1 MIFRI
6 LLLLLLPFNSF
17 AISIKDY
24 SPFKY
29 EVLFTNPICKKYFYE
44 APILN
49 LLGEEVLNKKENA
62 YCTPTDARR
71 VNKQQGTPHEK
82 ILKWIKDPET
92 KEIFMAY
99 LSFSKSSVIRSL
111 CSAIKKRNVKLT
123 LIVDKNN
130 DEHRMR
136 RILSLKE
143 CAKSNNSSVPVILTG
158 GHKGE
163 GFNKT
168 GFAHNKLVIINPNSK
183 DKVRLIFSSGN
194 MSSGTTTHHENWH
207 FVTTN
212 INSYF
217 AQSHICLRDG
227 LLNYEDSKS
236 TFAHFIKS
244 CRKKIKSP
252 EEDDIKVFFIPGE
265 GRKAT
270 KFLHS
275 EFDNSINVKMAAHRF
290 SNTSIIK
297 MIDRNLKRPDFKVSI
312 IVDDDLHWAGIYNQ
326 DFGRNTLYEYK
337 KLMKLKEMG
346 LEIKFIET
354 FMDNIEQPK
363 SLQLQ
368 HNKFMIFT
376 KPNANGTIFT
386 GAGNLTNAAFYK
398 NFENFYLISIPEIHK
413 AFIEQYDYL
422 ISIALSKNEM
432 PIKLEIPKK

>member
-1 MIFRI
+1 MLFR
-6 LLLLLLPFNSF
+6 LLLLLLPLNSF

-24 SPFKY
+24 TPFKY

-62 YCTPTDARR
+62 YCTPTDART

-111 CSAIKKRNVKLT
+111 CSAIEKRNVKLT

-130 DEHRMR
+130 DEQRMK

-143 CAKSNNSSVPVILTG
+143 CAKNDNSSVPVILTG
-158 GHKGE
+158 GHEGE
-163 GFNKT
+163 GLNKT

-183 DKVRLIFSSGN
+183 DKIRLIFSSGN

-212 INSYF
+212 IDSYF

-227 LLNYEDSKS
+227 LLNYQDSKS
-236 TFAHFIKS
+236 TFAHFIRN

-270 KFLHS
+270 RFLHS

-290 SNTSIIK
+290 SNSSIIK

-312 IVDDDLHWAGIYNQ
+312 IVDDDLHWVGIYNQ
-326 DFGRNTLYEYK
+326 DMGRNTLYEYK

-368 HNKFMIFT
+368 HNKFMVFT

-398 NFENFYLISIPEIHK
+398 NFENFYLISIPEIYQ

-422 ISIALSKNEM
+422 LSIGLSKNEM